1 MIDKLNLC
9 FGFYDYLLIF
19 AVAAL
24 GTFSAYLKD
33 PQLKAVCAT
42 IPIPFGFAYLALEM
56 PIGAANVGSALLC
69 LLFVHIVRYLTYKKN
84 FHVILSIILG
94 ICVFIFIGA
103 MLLPYLPT
111 QEWFFLLICALD

>member
-19 AVAAL
+19 AVTAL

-42 IPIPFGFAYLALEM
+42 IPVPFGFAYLALEM
-56 PIGAANVGSALLC
+56 PIGAAQCWFS
-69 LLFVHIVRYLTYKKN
+69 HIMFSFCPYRK
-84 FHVILSIILG
+84 VINL
-94 ICVFIFIGA
+94 
-103 MLLPYLPT
+103 
-111 QEWFFLLICALD
+111 